1 MSKRMFLAITF
12 GCAVALQSATAHAD
26 PRPVEKLE
34 LAIADIRAGLDPGGK
49 YAYVPKIDRRDIEEQ
64 LNIMASL
71 LRGVDAIED
80 MNQRRKIR
88 LFNAQERVNGLLLQ
102 AEGARTVCE
111 SHKVTGSHMTST
123 VCMTQAEKE
132 AAKDTTS
139 RTWLN
144 YLKGA
149 KGPSG

>member
-1 MSKRMFLAITF
+1 MTKRLFVTLTLGLTLLLPA
-12 GCAVALQSATAHAD
+12 ATAIAA
-26 PRPVEKLE
+26 PRPVETLE
-34 LAIADIRAGLDPGGK
+34 VAIADIRAGLEPGGK
-49 YAYVPKIDRRDIEEQ
+49 YDYVPKIDRRDIEEQ

-111 SHKVTGSHMTST
+111 STKVTGSHMTST

-144 YLKGA
+144 YLRGA

>member
-1 MSKRMFLAITF
+1 MNRCFVF
-12 GCAVALQSATAHAD
+12 AVTLGFVSLLPSSVVTAAQ
-26 PRPVEKLE
+26 RPVETLE
-34 LAIADIRAGLDPGGK
+34 TAIADIRAGLEPGGK
-49 YAYVPKIDRRDIEEQ
+49 YDYVPKIDRRDIEEQ